1 MAKTWA
7 VTVLKTERTGDYITN
22 RTVVYADDQI
32 EATRL
37 GIEALG
43 TSNIVVQEIPDAD
56 IPTDQEINDLQQYL
70 RETMPDENTVS
81 DMRGA
86 SGQAYG

>member
-43 TSNIVVQEIPDAD
+43 TSNIVVQEITLFQAEPFM
-56 IPTDQEINDLQQYL
+56 EDL
-70 RETMPDENTVS
+70 MPS
-81 DMRGA
+81 
-86 SGQAYG
+86 

>member
-1 MAKTWA
+1 MAKAWA
-7 VTVLKTERTGDYITN
+7 VTKTYHEKDADYISD

-43 TSNIVVQEIPDAD
+43 GGNLTVQEIPDAD
-56 IPTDQEINDLQQYL
+56 IPTDKEINDLHQYL
-70 RETMPDENTVS
+70 RDSMPDENTVD